1 MKKLIIVLV
10 IALAGISCSRNKM
23 PQKTAAE
30 LNAEPVRAEKA
41 EQPEEKEIL
50 EIEERLIDVDEEPPA
65 DYRYF
70 VIIGSFRSKDNAMQY
85 QSDIGEKGFSSV
97 LLRNEEGFYRVSV
110 MATDDIETAR
120 GEIRRIRTGY
130 PEHEDTWLLIRR
142 R

>member
-1 MKKLIIVLV
+1 MKKVIILLVIVL
-10 IALAGISCSRNKM
+10 AGVSCGRNKV

-30 LNAEPVRAEKA
+30 LNAEPVRAEKT
-41 EQPEEKEIL
+41 EEPEEIEIV
-50 EIEERLIDVDEEPPA
+50 EIEERLVEVDEEPPA

-120 GEIRRIRTGY
+120 REIMRIRAGY